1 MKNNLFVTIRE
12 AKKKF
17 QLKIDPKKYD
27 WIEAAAEEGY
37 TNKKN
42 FEDLKFLKLIP
53 LLLQKPKK
61 ISLKKKFL
69 NAHINSA
76 IVCCPMGHQTQF
88 DKDGEIETAKGVD
101 KAGSL
106 SFFGTQGRMSLKDIR
121 KKNKNAKIG
130 WFIFPFGNKQWID
143 EQIQDAEK
151 YKCIA
156 IVICL
161 DANIRSKRYQDLEAR
176 YDARK
181 YGRRTNPES
190 PNPEASLYYDWSI
203 VKYIKSRSKL
213 PIIVKG
219 ILSEHDAKKCL
230 KVGVKNL
237 WVSNHGGRMF
247 NSGISVASAL
257 KSISKLKKKH
267 KLMIIADGAVRKGTD
282 IIKYLCLGADFVGI
296 GRPVMY
302 GLHLSRAN
310 GVKKVFDIL
319 NEELY
324 TAMINGGFN
333 NYQSFKT
340 NRIENFE
347 KL

>member
-12 AKKKF
+12 AKRRF
-17 QLKIDPKKYD
+17 QLKINPKKYD
-27 WIEAAAEEGY
+27 WIEAAAEDGY
-37 TNKKN
+37 TNQKN
-42 FEDLKFLKLIP
+42 FDDLKLLKLIP
-53 LLLQKPKK
+53 LLLKKPKN
-61 ISLKKKFL
+61 IFLKKKFL
-69 NAHINSA
+69 NEYINSA

-121 KKNKNAKIG
+121 ERNKNAKMG
-130 WFIFPFGNKQWID
+130 WFIFPFGNKQWIN
-143 EQIQDAEK
+143 EQIQNAEK

-181 YGRRTNPES
+181 FGRRTNPES

-203 VKYIKSRSKL
+203 IKYIKSKTKL
-213 PIIVKG
+213 PIIIKG
-219 ILSEHDAKKCL
+219 ILSKQDAKKCI
-230 KVGVKNL
+230 KIGIKNL

-247 NSGISVASAL
+247 NSGISVVSAL
-257 KSISKLKKKH
+257 KDISKLKKKY
-267 KLMIIADGAVRKGTD
+267 KLMIIADGAVRQGTD

-302 GLHLSRAN
+302 GLYLSRAN
-310 GVKKVFDIL
+310 GVKKIFDIL

-333 NYQSFKT
+333 NYQSFKM
-340 NRIENFE
+340 NRIENIE

>member
-1 MKNNLFVTIRE
+1 M
-12 AKKKF
+12 
-17 QLKIDPKKYD
+17 
-27 WIEAAAEEGY
+27 
-37 TNKKN
+37 
-42 FEDLKFLKLIP
+42 LKLDGLFF
-53 LLLQKPKK
+53 LL
-61 ISLKKKFL
+61 
-69 NAHINSA
+69 
-76 IVCCPMGHQTQF
+76 
-88 DKDGEIETAKGVD
+88 E
-101 KAGSL
+101 
-106 SFFGTQGRMSLKDIR
+106 
-121 KKNKNAKIG
+121 
-130 WFIFPFGNKQWID
+130 NKQWID
-143 EQIQDAEK
+143 EQIQNAEK

-267 KLMIIADGAVRKGTD
+267 KLMIIADGAVRQGSD

-296 GRPVMY
+296 GRPIMY

-310 GVKKVFDIL
+310 GVKKIL
-319 NEELY
+319 
-324 TAMINGGFN
+324 IF
-333 NYQSFKT
+333 
-340 NRIENFE
+340 
-347 KL
+347 